1 MQDNFTLP
9 NIAQKYGNLIV
20 MVHYNIFEKT
30 ITLFK
35 GKIGKYKWC
44 DYTASTIK
52 IRVYKYFKY
61 F

>member
-9 NIAQKYGNLIV
+9 NIAHKYSNLIV

-35 GKIGKYKWC
+35 GKIGISC
-44 DYTASTIK
+44 QNTNGVTILHTQ
-52 IRVYKYFKY
+52 
-61 F
+61 